1 VTDSPQTV
9 FIGMIDNAGV
19 CQWLRYDST
28 GTRIDRNFVTMPLD
42 FKQAFSVGGNP
53 VAAFYNEADGGLAAS
68 PLVEEFK
75 KQRIPV
81 SNMVSYSNCSFS
93 FIALN
98 YGREVTIHDAA
109 VLNIVVMQ
117 SLFLRSLA
125 SQIMDTESAFEY
137 TVLALA
143 RASEANDEDTGDHIL
158 RVGNYCALLARRLGM
173 PEKQVQAIRI
183 QAALHDVGK
192 IHVSPAILKKPD
204 KLTDDEWR
212 EMKLH
217 TVHGS
222 KIIGSHSRMSTA
234 NRIAISHH
242 ERFDGSGYPYGISG
256 EQIPLESRI
265 MNLADQYDALRNTRC
280 YKPAFDHQTTCRI
293 LIDGDGR
300 TLPQHFDPQVLDA
313 FKEIH
318 GSFANVFEETEI
330 R

>member
-1 VTDSPQTV
+1 
-9 FIGMIDNAGV
+9 MIDHAGV

-28 GTRIDRNFVTMPLD
+28 GTGINRNFVTMPLD
-42 FKQAFSVGGNP
+42 SKLAFSDDDNP
-53 VAAFYNEADGGLAAS
+53 VTAYYNESDEGPAAS
-68 PLVEEFK
+68 LLVGEFK

-81 SNMVSYSNCSFS
+81 SNMVRYSNCSFS

-98 YGREVTIHDAA
+98 YGREVTTHDAA
-109 VLNIVVMQ
+109 VLNIVAMQ

-125 SQIMDTESAFEY
+125 AQVRDTESAFEY

-158 RVGNYCALLARRLGM
+158 RVGNYCALLARRLGI
-173 PEKQVQAIRI
+173 PEKQVQTIRI

-192 IHVSPAILKKPD
+192 IHISPAILKKPN

-212 EMKLH
+212 EIKLH
-217 TVHGS
+217 TLHGS
-222 KIIGSHSRMSTA
+222 KIIGGHSRMSTA
-234 NRIAISHH
+234 ERIAISHH
-242 ERFDGSGYPYGISG
+242 ERFDGSGYPYALSG
-256 EQIPLESRI
+256 EKIPLEGRI
-265 MNLADQYDALRNTRC
+265 MNLADQYDALRSARC
-280 YKPAFDHQTTCRI
+280 YKPPFDHQTTCRI

-300 TLPQHFDPQVLDA
+300 TLPQHFDPQILDV

-318 GSFANVFEETEI
+318 GSFADVFEGTEV